1 MGDGVNIASRLEGIN
16 KEYGTQICISH
27 SVFKEAGER
36 LWLRPIDQIS
46 VKGRKGELIIYEVV
60 GIRDGHEETQATE
73 TQKIVCS
80 LTETAFGFYLEK
92 KYSEA
97 KAIYQEILEITS
109 DSVAKVMIEKCVVHL
124 QQD

>member
-1 MGDGVNIASRLEGIN
+1 M
-16 KEYGTQICISH
+16 
-27 SVFKEAGER
+27 
-36 LWLRPIDQIS
+36 
-46 VKGRKGELIIYEVV
+46 V